1 MLKQRA
7 LSILKIKSQKKVMNI
22 KHKVKSNYG
31 SQSGTQETDISILD
45 LKIIKSKFI
54 MMMELKD

>member
-1 MLKQRA
+1 MH
-7 LSILKIKSQKKVMNI
+7 IKR
-22 KHKVKSNYG
+22 KVKSNYG
-31 SQSGTQETDISILD
+31 SPSGTQETDISILD

>member
-7 LSILKIKSQKKVMNI
+7 LSILKIKSQKKVMHI
-22 KHKVKSNYG
+22 KRKVKSNYG
-31 SQSGTQETDISILD
+31 SPSGTQETDISILD